1 MAGTRR
7 RDGTW
12 KRDGQPRITLETP
25 VTYLKGVGPAR
36 AQAFERLGVRTAGDL
51 LLHVPTRYEDASTIT
66 RISALEP
73 GMDATVVGTVISKG
87 VLPTRKGL
95 RIFQAVLR
103 DDSGM
108 IEVAWPGQPF
118 LDRTIEKGDVLLAAG
133 TVRFYHGRQLAPR
146 EWVNLG
152 DAPEGLGGRVL
163 PVYPAPEG
171 LSYKLIRGLVE
182 QHLAPL
188 VPLVKDPLPPGVRE
202 ALGLPPLGEALQLVH
217 QPASMAEALRGRAR
231 LAFDE
236 LFAVQLL
243 QRRARTL
250 ARAPRTGIAFAKPGA
265 MARGLREALPY
276 ELTGA
281 QKRAIKEIV
290 ADMASPER
298 MHRLLQGD
306 VGAGKTVV
314 ALFAALVAIES
325 GYQVALMAPT
335 ELLAEQHHRTA
346 SALLAPLGITPL
358 LVTGALGAAARRAV
372 ATRLASVEPVLAI
385 GTHALVQDGTRFA
398 RLGLAIVD
406 EQHRFGVAQRAELGA
421 KGAAPDMLL
430 MTATPI
436 PRSLALTL
444 HGDLDVSVLDERPP
458 GRTPVTTAVRPEA
471 ARARVLEF
479 VKRQVADGRQ
489 AYLVYPV
496 IEQSARSEL
505 KAATAMYEALTAGPL
520 AGVRTALLHGR
531 LPTAERDQVMR
542 AFRDGALDVLVATT
556 VIEVG
561 IDVPNATVMVI
572 EHPERFGLS
581 QLHQLRGRV
590 GRGAAQS
597 YCILLGDVGEGA
609 ASRLALFAGTEDGF
623 KIAEA
628 DLAMRGMGD
637 LFGERQ
643 HGVPTYRVA
652 DPLRDQEL
660 ARAARAAADRTLAAD
675 PDLSRPEHAPLRAM
689 LGARYDTALALFR
702 TG

>member
-1 MAGTRR
+1 MGGTRR

-12 KRDGQPRITLETP
+12 KSDGQPRITLETP

-36 AQAFERLGVRTAGDL
+36 ATAFERLGVRTAGDL
-51 LLHVPTRYEDASTIT
+51 LLHVPTRYEDASTIRT
-66 RISALEP
+66 IASLEP
-73 GMDATVVGTVISKG
+73 GMDGTILGKVISKG

-95 RIFQAVLR
+95 RIFQAVLK
-103 DDSGM
+103 DATGM

-118 LDRTIEKGDVLLAAG
+118 LDRTIEKGDMLLAAG
-133 TVRFYHGRQLAPR
+133 TVRFYHGRQLTPR

-152 DAPEGLGGRVL
+152 DNPEGLGGRVL
-163 PVYPAPEG
+163 PVYPATEG
-171 LSYKLIRGLVE
+171 LSFKLIRGLIE
-182 QHLAPL
+182 QHLGPL
-188 VPLVKDPLPPGVRE
+188 APLVKDPLPESVRAE
-202 ALGLPPLGEALQLVH
+202 AGLMPL
-217 QPASMAEALRGRAR
+217 AEALMLVHAPPTMADAMRGRDR

-243 QRRARTL
+243 QRRARAL
-250 ARAPRTGIAFAKPGA
+250 AKAPRTGIAFRKPGA
-265 MARGLREALPY
+265 LAKALKAALPY
-276 ELTGA
+276 ELTAA
-281 QKRAIKEIV
+281 QKRAIREIV
-290 ADMASPER
+290 ADMMAPEK

-314 ALFAALVAIES
+314 AVFAALVAIES
-325 GYQVALMAPT
+325 GYQAALMAPT
-335 ELLAEQHHRTA
+335 ELLAEQHHRSV
-346 SALLAPLGITPL
+346 SALLAPLGIAPV
-358 LVTGALGAAARRAV
+358 LVTGSLGAAARREV

-385 GTHALVQDGTRFA
+385 GTHALVQEGTRFA
-398 RLGLAIVD
+398 KLGLAIVD

-421 KGAAPDMLL
+421 KGDAPDVLL

-458 GRTPVTTAVRPEA
+458 GRTPITTAVRPES
-471 ARARVLEF
+471 ARARVFEF
-479 VKRQVADGRQ
+479 VTRQVAAGRQ
-489 AYLVYPV
+489 AYIVYPV

-505 KAATAMYEALTAGPL
+505 KAATAMFEALVAGPL
-520 AGVRTALLHGR
+520 QGVRTALLHGR
-531 LPTAERDQVMR
+531 LPGAERDQVMR
-542 AFRDGALDVLVATT
+542 AFRDGQLDVLVATT

-561 IDVPNATVMVI
+561 IDVPNATVMVV

-590 GRGAAQS
+590 GRGAEQS

-609 ASRLALFAGTEDGF
+609 AGRLSLFAATEDGF
-623 KIAEA
+623 RIAEA
-628 DLAMRGMGD
+628 DLQLRGMGD

-652 DPLRDQEL
+652 DPLRDFEL
-660 ARAARAAADRTLAAD
+660 AKRARAAADRTLAAD
-675 PDLSRPEHAPLRAM
+675 PTLSQPAHAALRAM
-689 LGARYDTALALFR
+689 LGARYETALTLFR